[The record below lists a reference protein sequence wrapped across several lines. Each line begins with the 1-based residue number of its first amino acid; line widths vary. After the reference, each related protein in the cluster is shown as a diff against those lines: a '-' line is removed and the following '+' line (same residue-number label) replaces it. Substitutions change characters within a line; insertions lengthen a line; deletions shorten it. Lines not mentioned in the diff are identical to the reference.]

1 MQYAELHC
9 KSNFSFLQGA
19 SHAGEL
25 VERAKR
31 LGYRA
36 IAITDRNTLAGIVR
50 AHGVAKDEQL
60 KFIVA
65 AELTFVDA
73 PACVVWVPNRKA
85 YGQLCKLLT
94 LGRRRAGKGECLLY
108 FDDLREFGE
117 DWIVGVIPDWN
128 PQAENLMS
136 DHLRLHE
143 EAALIKTAQLLAYRE
158 IFVEDCYL
166 LAELHRGVADQQ
178 RLLRLRRLSEDA
190 NVPLLAAGDVY
201 YHDPSR
207 ARLQDTLTAIA
218 HHCSVCQIGDW
229 QFPNAQRFLRPLSE
243 LADLFAEIPLAVQRT
258 MEIAERC
265 CFSLDQLKYEYP
277 EELTPKRITPIQHL
291 VQLAWKGAHQRYP
304 SGLPQKVV
312 RLLKHELEMIEEL
325 SYEAYF
331 LTVWD

>member
-50 AHGVAKDEQL
+50 AHGVAQDEQL

-136 DHLRLHE
+136 DHLR
-143 EAALIKTAQLLAYRE
+143 
-158 IFVEDCYL
+158 
-166 LAELHRGVADQQ
+166 
-178 RLLRLRRLSEDA
+178 
-190 NVPLLAAGDVY
+190 
-201 YHDPSR
+201 
-207 ARLQDTLTAIA
+207 
-218 HHCSVCQIGDW
+218 
-229 QFPNAQRFLRPLSE
+229 
-243 LADLFAEIPLAVQRT
+243 
-258 MEIAERC
+258 
-265 CFSLDQLKYEYP
+265 
-277 EELTPKRITPIQHL
+277 
-291 VQLAWKGAHQRYP
+291 
-304 SGLPQKVV
+304 
-312 RLLKHELEMIEEL
+312 
-325 SYEAYF
+325 
-331 LTVWD
+331 